1 MFAMK
6 QGWSMEQE
14 LLTSSEAAAYL
25 GVTRQRVD
33 QLGQEGELPR
43 QRMGH
48 FWVYKK
54 VDLDRWNVEP
64 NRRVGRPKNYAG
76 TLARAAL
83 A

>member
-1 MFAMK
+1 
-6 QGWSMEQE
+6 MEQE
-14 LLTSSEAAAYL
+14 LFTSSEAAAHL

-33 QLGQEGELPR
+33 QLGQAGELPR

-54 VDLDRWNVEP
+54 ADLDRWNVES
-64 NRRVGRPKNYAG
+64 NRRVGRPKPEAG
-76 TLARAAL
+76 TPARASL

>member
-1 MFAMK
+1 
-6 QGWSMEQE
+6 MEQE

-54 VDLDRWNVEP
+54 ADLDRWNVEP
-64 NRRVGRPKNYAG
+64 NRRVGRPKEEAG
-76 TLARAAL
+76 PTARAAL